1 MQLRSITFGVLALA
15 LIACPKRICAERP
28 KTIALETETAK
39 FLESNCVGCHDG
51 SDAEGGFQIS
61 DLLSETGRDLTRRKS
76 LYQWT
81 RAFDRVRQGEMP
93 PPDDGTLDASEK
105 QTFVRATR
113 HWIDAF
119 ETRLHAQVGRVGPR
133 RLTNRQLERTL
144 NDLLAIDIPLAR
156 LIPEETRT
164 DGFRNIAD
172 AQPMS
177 HYHLNDHLRVVD
189 AALDEAFRRAGGP
202 QDESLR
208 VFPPKRIAN
217 KPPGRRNRDPEMR
230 KGLAVI
236 WNGTVSFYGRI
247 SNSRTDRAGWYRI
260 RLKAS
265 CLKPPPSGTVWCSV
279 RSGECVSRAPLMN
292 WVGSF
297 EATPEPTE
305 HTFVAWIDESH
316 LLEIRPADATMKTA
330 RFGGGQIGYGEGES
344 QNVPGVAFHSL
355 SLQRIYPGGTADQV
369 REILFGETK
378 VQYDERQ
385 HRFVHFGKDP
395 KSEFE
400 PLIERFARRA
410 FRAPVSQRT
419 LAPFVD
425 RFEELVDSGSDPV
438 EALRIT
444 YRTLL
449 CSPRFLYFH
458 EPPGALSDHAIAS
471 RLSYLLTGTMP
482 DSQLLEAADQGVLRD
497 PNELAKQV
505 RRLLNG
511 PDFESFVRD
520 FSDQWL
526 DLADI
531 AFTEPDRRLHRDFDL
546 VVQNA
551 MLQET
556 NRFLQTLIAEN
567 RPANELVDAK
577 FTWLNGRLAD
587 YYGID
592 SDIDPSQWSRI
603 SLEDHP
609 YRGGL
614 MTHGSVL
621 KVTANGS
628 NTSPVIRGAWVCERL
643 LGTPVPDPPENVPA
657 IEPDIRG
664 AKSIRE
670 QLEKHRSLEACAS
683 CHAKIDPPGFALEK
697 FDAAGRW
704 RDRYLVRKEKRK
716 FVKGPTIDASYQLAD
731 GTSFGSFTEYRGL
744 AAKNCDQIAR
754 NFVAQL
760 LVYGTGHEITFAD
773 RKTLDAIVKRTEED
787 QHGLRSLIEAA
798 VASHTFLH
806 K

>member
-1 MQLRSITFGVLALA
+1 MQFRSITTYIVVLATVTCTARLS
-15 LIACPKRICAERP
+15 AETP
-28 KTIALETETAK
+28 ANIEFNEDAAT
-39 FLESNCVGCHDG
+39 FLESNCAGCHDG
-51 SDAEGGFQIS
+51 LDAEGGFQVS
-61 DLLSETGRDLTRRKS
+61 DLLSKTGRDLSRRQS
-76 LYQWT
+76 LHQWT
-81 RAFDRVRQGEMP
+81 RAFDRVREGEMP
-93 PPDDGTLDASEK
+93 PPEDGALEANEK
-105 QTFVRATR
+105 TTFERATGQ
-113 HWIDAF
+113 WIDAF
-119 ETRLHAQVGRVGPR
+119 VTRRNEQFGRVGPR

-144 NDLLAIDIPLAR
+144 CDLLAIDIPLAR

-177 HYHLNDHLRVVD
+177 HYHLSDHLRVVD

-217 KPPGRRNRDPEMR
+217 KPPGRRNRDPELR

-247 SNSRTDRAGWYRI
+247 SNSRTDREGWYRI

-265 CLKPPPSGTVWCSV
+265 CLNPPPSGTVWCSV

-292 WVGSF
+292 WIGSF

-305 HTFVAWIDESH
+305 HTFTAWIDQSH

-330 RFGGGQIGYGEGES
+330 RFRGGQIGFGEGEG
-344 QNVPGVAFHSL
+344 QNAPGVAFHSL
-355 SLQRIYPGGTADQV
+355 SLERIYPGGTAEQV
-369 REILFGETK
+369 RELLFGETR
-378 VQYDERQ
+378 VEYDERQ
-385 HRFVHFGKDP
+385 HRFVHFGKNA
-395 KSEFE
+395 KAEFTS
-400 PLIERFARRA
+400 LIERFARRA
-410 FRAPVSQRT
+410 FRAPVSRET

-425 RFEELVDSGSDPV
+425 RFQALVDGGSDPV
-438 EALRIT
+438 EALRTT

-458 EPPGALSDHAIAS
+458 EPPGALSDYAIAS

-482 DSQLLEAADQGVLRD
+482 DAKLFDAADRGVLRE
-497 PNELAKQV
+497 PEELSRQV
-505 RRLLNG
+505 RRLLDG
-511 PDFESFVRD
+511 PNFESFVKD

-551 MLQET
+551 MHEET
-556 NRFLQTLIAEN
+556 NRFLRTLITEN

-587 YYGID
+587 YYDIDAKID
-592 SDIDPSQWSRI
+592 SSQWSLV
-603 SLEDHP
+603 SLDEHP

-664 AKSIRE
+664 AKTIRE
-670 QLEKHRSLEACAS
+670 QLEKHRSLEACAA
-683 CHAKIDPPGFALEK
+683 CHAKIDPPGFALEQ

-704 RDRYLVRKEKRK
+704 RDRYLVRKSKRN
-716 FVKGPTIDASYQLAD
+716 FGEGPVIDASYQLAD
-731 GTSFGSFTEYRGL
+731 GTSFRSFTEYRQL
-744 AAKNCDQIAR
+744 AARNRAQIAR

-773 RKTLDAIVKRTEED
+773 RKTLDTIVKRTEKH
-787 QHGLRSLIEAA
+787 QHGLRSLIEAT
-798 VASHTFLH
+798 VDSHTFLH